1 MHLGISHLT
10 EKRVECEQSAVS
22 DHLLLHSCDSDFND
36 FTILCLDNTGF
47 RLLLKEFI
55 LKSTDSPALN
65 KNTASIPLLFLFY

>member
-10 EKRVECEQSAVS
+10 EKRVECEPSAVS
-22 DHLLLHSCDSDFND
+22 YHLLLHNCDSDFND
-36 FTILCLDNTGF
+36 FTILCLDNNGF